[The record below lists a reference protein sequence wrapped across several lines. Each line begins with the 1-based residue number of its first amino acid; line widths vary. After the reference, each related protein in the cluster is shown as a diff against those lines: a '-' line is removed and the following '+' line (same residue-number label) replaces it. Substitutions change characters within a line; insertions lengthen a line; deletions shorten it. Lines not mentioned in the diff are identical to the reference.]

1 MRPLGAQLEQ
11 AWARVKAGGA
21 AVITRERV
29 TTYKEFHDEATVLAR
44 GLAARAP
51 VRSVVALLGSP
62 GPELLALVAAG
73 QLAGCE
79 VALLDPTSPGSLA
92 RQLAALAPDL
102 LVVGDGADRP
112 AAGDLEVVS
121 ANALRRAGLKGAGA
135 GERRSRWRDPAVLLP
150 FADRFAEHSHAGVA
164 AMAKALTSF
173 IATLESCHFACDGPL
188 HRWDIFAFVMT
199 ALLSGRAIVFDPNEA
214 AAWTPSEA
222 YGALT
227 WEQADAIVSAGKA
240 PRYLGELQLLFVV
253 MSKFDVA
260 WRRRLENILERVVL
274 PIWGTP
280 QTGPAVAAH
289 PSWAPLEVHGLP
301 LTNVTLLPLNPAN
314 GRPSD
319 VPWEMLDRA
328 ELGIESPSVPAKE
341 RNGGP
346 GGALFEWRGAAV
358 ARTGAIV
365 KVDQL
370 GMVRFLD
377 AGR

>member
-1 MRPLGAQLEQ
+1 
-11 AWARVKAGGA
+11 
-21 AVITRERV
+21 
-29 TTYKEFHDEATVLAR
+29 
-44 GLAARAP
+44 
-51 VRSVVALLGSP
+51 
-62 GPELLALVAAG
+62 
-73 QLAGCE
+73 
-79 VALLDPTSPGSLA
+79 
-92 RQLAALAPDL
+92 
-102 LVVGDGADRP
+102 
-112 AAGDLEVVS
+112 
-121 ANALRRAGLKGAGA
+121 
-135 GERRSRWRDPAVLLP
+135 
-150 FADRFAEHSHAGVA
+150 
-164 AMAKALTSF
+164 
-173 IATLESCHFACDGPL
+173 
-188 HRWDIFAFVMT
+188 MT

-227 WEQADAIVSAGKA
+227 WEQADAIVSAGEA

-328 ELGIESPSVPAKE
+328 ELGIEFPSVPAKE
-341 RNGGP
+341 RNGEP
-346 GGALFEWRGAAV
+346 GGALFEWRGNAV

-377 AGR
+377 GGR